1 MKGSQYLKAFRVEE
15 WKLRESPFL
24 ALLPEKKEEVSSKIS
39 SILCHVLSFGT
50 LKLCFHEGD
59 ETLLRKQIWRDLAK
73 FTVENKQAET
83 IQTHEFLISYSQ
95 EQSIP
100 LINPPG
106 LIETIF
112 MGSKRVIFFGLLW
125 PEICPE
131 IAELSHMDQKKIGVS
146 NVLLLGSV
154 EEFLKTPLQKR
165 QVMTILDGWR

>member
-1 MKGSQYLKAFRVEE
+1 MKRSQYLKALRVEE

-39 SILCHVLSFGT
+39 PILCHVLSFGT

-59 ETLLRKQIWRDLAK
+59 ETLLKKQIWRDLAK
-73 FTVENKQAET
+73 FTVVDTQAET
-83 IQTHEFLISYSQ
+83 IQIHEFLMSYSK

-131 IAELSHMDQKKIGVS
+131 IAELSHMDQKKTTARKVIKE
-146 NVLLLGSV
+146 LT
-154 EEFLKTPLQKR
+154 KTKFKK
-165 QVMTILDGWR
+165 IAS

>member
-1 MKGSQYLKAFRVEE
+1 MKRSQYLKALRVEE

-24 ALLPEKKEEVSSKIS
+24 ALLREKKEEVSSKIS
-39 SILCHVLSFGT
+39 PILCHVLSFGT

-59 ETLLRKQIWRDLAK
+59 EILLKKQIWRDLAK
-73 FTVENKQAET
+73 FTVVDTQAET
-83 IQTHEFLISYSQ
+83 IQIHEFLMSYSK

>member
-1 MKGSQYLKAFRVEE
+1 MKRSQYLKALRVEE

-39 SILCHVLSFGT
+39 PILCHVLSFGT

-59 ETLLRKQIWRDLAK
+59 EMLLKKQIWRDLAK
-73 FTVENKQAET
+73 FTVENTQAET
-83 IQTHEFLISYSQ
+83 IQTYEFLVSYSQ

-100 LINPPG
+100 AINPPG
-106 LIETIF
+106 FVETIF

-125 PEICPE
+125 AEICSE
-131 IAELSHMDQKKIGVS
+131 INEIRHMEEIKIGAS
-146 NVLLLGSV
+146 NVLLLRSV

-165 QVMTILDGWR
+165 QVMTIIDGWR

>member
-1 MKGSQYLKAFRVEE
+1 MNRSQYLKALRVEE
-15 WKLRESPFL
+15 WKLREASSL
-24 ALLPEKKEEVSSKIS
+24 TALPKKKQEVSSKIS
-39 SILCHVLSFGT
+39 PILCYVLSIGT

-59 ETLLRKQIWRDLAK
+59 EILLKKQIWRDLAK
-73 FTVENKQAET
+73 FIVENKQAET

-125 PEICPE
+125 AEIYSE
-131 IAELSHMDQKKIGVS
+131 IAELRHLDKKKIGAS
-146 NVLLLGSV
+146 NVLLLRSV
-154 EEFLKTPLQKR
+154 EEFLKTPSQKR
-165 QVMTILDGWR
+165 QVMMILDGWR

>member
-1 MKGSQYLKAFRVEE
+1 MIRSQYLKALRIEE
-15 WKLRESPFL
+15 WKLRDSPSL
-24 ALLPEKKEEVSSKIS
+24 AALPEKKEEVSSKNS
-39 SILCHVLSFGT
+39 PILCHVLSFGT

-59 ETLLRKQIWRDLAK
+59 EILLKKQIWRDLAK
-73 FTVENKQAET
+73 FTVVDTQAET
-83 IQTHEFLISYSQ
+83 IQIHEFLISYSQ

-125 PEICPE
+125 AEIYSE
-131 IAELSHMDQKKIGVS
+131 IAELRHLDKKKIGAS
-146 NVLLLGSV
+146 NVLLLRSV
-154 EEFLKTPLQKR
+154 EEFVKTPFQKR